1 MCSTLVGAVDSNPAD
16 PPGQLVEGNAMPLE
30 LLEREICEP
39 SGQIAAAMCRWL
51 LLVAAWD
58 RRRGWA
64 EWGCRSCAHWL

>member
-1 MCSTLVGAVDSNPAD
+1 
-16 PPGQLVEGNAMPLE
+16 MPLE